1 MNDIASLFA
10 ARAAELQT
18 PAATDTAEIP
28 QAIDDLIDNKAFRNR
43 YKRLTRE
50 GHRADLLELAT
61 LAGEKDQPSHWFAR
75 ACSVKMWERTLDF
88 LNKLRA
94 VQSTA
99 ERVARRL
106 GTEVNKF
113 IYKQIWRGANVER
126 WAGIAVE
133 SGRDGNPLRLFAYLC
148 KRAAGPPGTAGA
160 P

>member
-1 MNDIASLFA
+1 MNNFADLAS
-10 ARAAELQT
+10 ARLAGLKPQAS
-18 PAATDTAEIP
+18 ASTDEIP
-28 QAIDDLIDNKAFRNR
+28 AGIDDLIDNKMYRNR
-43 YKRLTRE
+43 YKRLIRE
-50 GHRADLLELAT
+50 GHLADLLELAT
-61 LAGEKDQPSHWFAR
+61 LAGEKDKPSHWFAK

-88 LNKLRA
+88 LAKLRA

-133 SGRDGNPLRLFAYLC
+133 SGRDRNPLRLFAYLC
-148 KRAAGPPGTAGA
+148 KRAAGPPGTARA
-160 P
+160 A